1 MKLLRYGAKGAERP
15 GLLDREGTIRDL
27 SGSIENIDGAFL
39 GGGGLARLSRI
50 DPASLPKVSGSP
62 RLGPPVA
69 GIGKIVAIGLN
80 YSDHAAETNATPPK
94 EPILFTKATTS
105 LAGAADDLMLP
116 RGSVKT
122 DWEVEL
128 AVVIGRTARYVEK
141 SAALD
146 HAAGYCVCNDISER
160 EFQIERGGQWV
171 KGKSADGFAPL
182 GPWLVTAD
190 EVADPQALELWLDV
204 NGEPMQRGN
213 TRNMIFGVAH
223 LISYVSQFMTLM
235 PGDVITTGTPA
246 GVGLGR
252 KPQRYLKAGDEVRL
266 GIPGLGE
273 QRQKVLAFRA

>member
-1 MKLLRYGAKGAERP
+1 VG
-15 GLLDREGTIRDL
+15 
-27 SGSIENIDGAFL
+27 
-39 GGGGLARLSRI
+39 
-50 DPASLPKVSGSP
+50 
-62 RLGPPVA
+62 

-94 EPILFTKATTS
+94 EPILFMKATTS
-105 LAGAADDLMLP
+105 LAGPNDELMLP

-141 SAALD
+141 SAALG
-146 HAAGYCVCNDISER
+146 HVAGYCVCNDVSER

-190 EVADPQALELWLDV
+190 EIADPQALELWLDV

-223 LISYVSQFMTLM
+223 LVSYVSQFMTLM

-273 QRQKVLAFRA
+273 QRQKVVAFRG